1 MADSTAWPDFS
12 LKKLLELHKQF
23 NRNAMYRIYMYKN
36 LGMGQNDVI
45 LKMQFK
51 II

>member
-12 LKKLLELHKQF
+12 LQNLLELHKQF
-23 NRNAMYRIYMYKN
+23 NHNATYRIYMYKK